1 MRKKILFLLVPS
13 ILLVIGVALALFLT
27 FNKHDV
33 QTPAEPTPPA
43 SDSSEPEEDS
53 QQPIDEQSKITG
65 LPVSGGISRPVAV
78 VMDQQNASSISGL
91 GSADAV
97 YEVPVSAQA
106 NRLLCLYEGGSLP
119 KMGPVSTLTNALA
132 NIARPFA
139 PILLHD
145 GKASPADSS
154 HLTEVRGNKDSDA
167 FSSSGSTLYSSGD
180 LLSAWMDKNKINKD
194 VEHPD
199 LFEFADSVN
208 LTSGSAQKVSLPY
221 SQKNL
226 VSFSYNSKTKKYL
239 RSLNGSAQLDSATN
253 QQVGV
258 DNLFILYTPISTS
271 GSQEANVS
279 LNSGMGIYLH
289 NGTYT
294 NVMWSKYESTEIF
307 TFLDEEGSQLK
318 VAKGTSWVC
327 MFDSNKKSSVSIG

>member
-1 MRKKILFLLVPS
+1 MRKKILFFLIPS
-13 ILLVIGVALALFLT
+13 ILIVIGVALALFLT
-27 FNKHDV
+27 FNKQDV
-33 QTPAEPTPPA
+33 QTPEEPTPPA

-53 QQPIDEQSKITG
+53 QQPSEEQSKITG

-78 VMDQQNASSISGL
+78 VMDQQNASGL

-97 YEVPVSAQA
+97 YEVPVSAQT

-119 KMGPVSTLTNALA
+119 KMGPVSTLTNTLA
-132 NIARPFA
+132 NIARPFS

-145 GKASPADSS
+145 GKATPADSS
-154 HLTEVRGNKDSDA
+154 HLTEVKGNKDSDA
-167 FSSSGSTLYSSGD
+167 FSSSGSSLYSSGD

-221 SQKNL
+221 SQNNL

-239 RSLNGSAQLDSATN
+239 RSLNGSAQLDSATS

-258 DNLFILYTPISTS
+258 DNLFILYTPISTA

-294 NVMWSKYESTEIF
+294 HVMWSKYDPTEIF